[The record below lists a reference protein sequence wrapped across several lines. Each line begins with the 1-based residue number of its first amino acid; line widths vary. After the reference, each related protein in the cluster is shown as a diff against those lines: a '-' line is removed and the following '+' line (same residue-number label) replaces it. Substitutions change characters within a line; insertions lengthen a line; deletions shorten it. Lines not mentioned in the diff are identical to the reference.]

1 MAGTTK
7 ASTDKTFVFKGAAN
21 AKSVHVA
28 GDFNN
33 WSTTATAMARSKNGT
48 FRTKV
53 RLSPGEHQYK
63 FLVDGQWVADNSAER
78 QIANRFGTSN
88 SVVRVP

>member
-1 MAGTTK
+1 MAANIEK
-7 ASTDKTFVFKGAAN
+7 SVDKTFILKGAAK
-21 AKSVHVA
+21 AKSVYLA

-33 WSTTATAMARSKNGT
+33 WNTTAVPMSRAKNGT

-53 RLSPGEHQYK
+53 RLAPGEHQYK